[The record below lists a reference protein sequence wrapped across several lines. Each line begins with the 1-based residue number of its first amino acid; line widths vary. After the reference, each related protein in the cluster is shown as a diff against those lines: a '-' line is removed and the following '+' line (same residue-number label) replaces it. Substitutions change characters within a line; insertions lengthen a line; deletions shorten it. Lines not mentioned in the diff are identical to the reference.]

1 MMARIG
7 RLAGAVLAETEGR
20 YYLVGDLKE
29 PCNFATAGFEQ
40 PVELEAGAPAFR
52 ELLPLGPISLAP
64 PVLTLALEGEALARR
79 LTDFLVIKRNGSV
92 SERLWRLVIEPEVNV
107 GRAEID
113 ARWLGELPPAI
124 WQIVQDRVLKCT

>member
-1 MMARIG
+1 MARVG

-20 YYLVGDLKE
+20 YFLVGDLKE
-29 PCNFATAGFEQ
+29 PCEFTQAGFEA
-40 PVELEAGAPAFR
+40 PAELEAGAAAYR
-52 ELLPLGPISLAP
+52 TLTAIRPITLAP
-64 PVLTLALEGEALARR
+64 PVLTLALEGEALATR

-92 SERLWRLVIEPEVNV
+92 SERLWRLVTEPELNE

>member
-1 MMARIG
+1 MARIG
-7 RLAGAVLAETEGR
+7 RLAGAVLAETGGR

-29 PCNFATAGFEQ
+29 PCNFAAAGFE
-40 PVELEAGAPAFR
+40 PPGELESGAPPFR
-52 ELLPLGPISLAP
+52 ELIPLGPITLAP

-92 SERLWRLVIEPEVNV
+92 SERLWRLVIQPDLSE
-107 GRAEID
+107 GKTEID

>member
-1 MMARIG
+1 MARVG

-29 PCNFATAGFEQ
+29 PCDFTQAGFE
-40 PVELEAGAPAFR
+40 PPTELAAGAAAYRALTALRPITLTPP
-52 ELLPLGPISLAP
+52 LLSMS
-64 PVLTLALEGEALARR
+64 LEGEALARR

-92 SERLWRLVIEPEVNV
+92 SERLWRLVMQPEVNE

-113 ARWLGELPPAI
+113 ARWLGEMPPAI